1 MGSNLLGS
9 AMAADCTGMSLV
21 AAFLILLAAACF
33 WLGTAIGN
41 RYQLSSVASI
51 TSLTFWGVGLVSRLV
66 ALVILVR
73 VL

>member
-1 MGSNLLGS
+1 
-9 AMAADCTGMSLV
+9 MSLV